1 MGVSDRALISSSF
14 DSCHWTT
21 LGFTLG
27 DGRPLLCVIIFA
39 CAEVDAKMRM
49 GIQPW
54 CEIEGD
60 LVKNMAENSHGVD
73 KYFPYGPSCWVDGKE
88 IPCYVR
94 CSENGSITS
103 EILTDILKHIDS
115 FNIFDR
121 REATPFLLLDGHGSR
136 FGLDFLEYVNPP
148 PQEEPVAPEDDH
160 SWTVSI
166 GTPYCTDKWQVADSK
181 EQNGQHKNETK
192 YQKQM
197 VIQKKGSLAYP

>member
-1 MGVSDRALISSSF
+1 
-14 DSCHWTT
+14 
-21 LGFTLG
+21 
-27 DGRPLLCVIIFA
+27 
-39 CAEVDAKMRM
+39 M

-60 LVKNMAENSHGVD
+60 LIENMESNSHGPD
-73 KYFPYGPSCWVDGKE
+73 KYFPYGPTCTVDGIA
-88 IPCYVR
+88 IPCYIT

-115 FNIFDR
+115 FHIFDR
-121 REATPFLLLDGHGSR
+121 SLATPFLLLDGHGSR
-136 FGLDFLEYVNPP
+136 FGLSFLEYVNPP
-148 PQEEPVAPEDDH
+148 PQEEVVPPEDDH

-192 YQKQM
+192 AEKQI
-197 VIQKKGSLAYP
+197 VIQKKGQIGLPMRVENTTSLVSFIELG